1 MLPTTPQ
8 ETKRQLR
15 KGPAVGAIRIC
26 LDGCKA
32 AYLGVAIG
40 RGLAPNWD
48 PTWQN
53 GTGYIAHSVIS
64 LFTNLKPKKPDIDR
78 GVLSC
83 DENDMAF
90 YSRGRVSQTRNDVR
104 ESLTTACRT

>member
-15 KGPAVGAIRIC
+15 KGPALGAIRIC

-40 RGLAPNWD
+40 RGLVPNWD
-48 PTWQN
+48 RTWQN
-53 GTGYIAHSVIS
+53 GTGHIAHSVIPLHTNS
-64 LFTNLKPKKPDIDR
+64 KPSQTNLIWIAGSLAVTKTTWFFAR
-78 GVLSC
+78 GAVL
-83 DENDMAF
+83 AK
-90 YSRGRVSQTRNDVR
+90 
-104 ESLTTACRT
+104 